1 MRPESQ
7 GNNSMLGEDAAKV
20 TPLDLSDGNNNAQ
33 QELASQAATAGSASI
48 ASEISPFIPT
58 AASLI
63 APPMLDSSLQQAMNM
78 AGPSSASSSPMR
90 DSSNSSLDD
99 SMTHRT
105 SKVTGTMKQR
115 RKAKGKTSFSPANR
129 ASASNKRLAKPLL
142 PEDKLK
148 AIECVLIHGQTK
160 ASVARNYRVP
170 ESTLRGWCKTHAAS
184 TEQKNSK
191 PQREDESSASSAR
204 SESPMNNPLTYPVAS
219 LAANTCTV
227 PNERRQ
233 HNDSDADAQFENNL
247 AAINPVIMQN
257 YQNYLKTPAGALN
270 PEAATQFLKVY
281 SKIAS
286 ALPFVTGTAGLSQM
300 ALSLAQN
307 NSLFVPDG
315 LQNAKSNVINNNSA
329 AQTSQANFSSTS
341 EVYKTYFNA
350 VRESAL
356 KSANQQNANAFF
368 LTNQALNKNN
378 STNDH
383 KSQHTIA
390 WISQQAQIRKIVEQ
404 EQAHAQAQAQAKLQP
419 LQKQLHQQQSQQQAA
434 NLLNGGTFS
443 NVNSTAGWSPLVSAT
458 SAVNST
464 SSVTSTVT
472 SQNCNNKP
480 SRGIKSISDNPLLL
494 SQTSTNHDLE
504 GCLNLIKKEKEV
516 SNNQTNGSTMT
527 EEDMKAGVATGEKF
541 MQFLEE
547 CKDPSVTQVQLNL
560 IRTVLKNLKVKGRK
574 SPTPKRCRKQATHM
588 TQKM

>member
-20 TPLDLSDGNNNAQ
+20 RPLDLSDGNNNAQ
-33 QELASQAATAGSASI
+33 QELASQAATTGSPSI

-58 AASLI
+58 AASLV
-63 APPMLDSSLQQAMNM
+63 APVSSLDSSLQQAMNM

-90 DSSNSSLDD
+90 DSSNSSLD

-105 SKVTGTMKQR
+105 SKTTGTMKQR
-115 RKAKGKTSFSPANR
+115 RKTKGKTSFSPANR
-129 ASASNKRLAKPLL
+129 ASSSNKRLAKPLL

-148 AIECVLIHGQTK
+148 AIECVLVHGQTK

-170 ESTLRGWCKTHAAS
+170 ESTLRGWCKTHAA
-184 TEQKNSK
+184 TEKKNSK
-191 PQREDESSASSAR
+191 PQGEDESSVSSAR
-204 SESPMNNPLTYPVAS
+204 SESPLNNPLTYPVAS

-247 AAINPVIMQN
+247 ASINPALLQSN
-257 YQNYLKTPAGALN
+257 AFQNYLKTPAGALN
-270 PEAATQFLKVY
+270 PDLTSNFLKAY

-286 ALPFVTGTAGLSQM
+286 ALPFVTGTTSYAPI

-307 NSLFVPDG
+307 NSLFMPDG
-315 LQNAKSNVINNNSA
+315 LQNAKSNVNNNNLA

-350 VRESAL
+350 VRETAL
-356 KSANQQNANAFF
+356 KNTSNFF

-378 STNDH
+378 GTNDH

-390 WISQQAQIRKIVEQ
+390 WISQQAQIRKKIEQ
-404 EQAHAQAQAQAKLQP
+404 EQAQAQAQSQSQP
-419 LQKQLHQQQSQQQAA
+419 LQKQLAQQHAA

-443 NVNSTAGWSPLVSAT
+443 NVNSTAGWSPLVSAI
-458 SAVNST
+458 SGVNST
-464 SSVTSTVT
+464 SPVTSTVT

-480 SRGIKSISDNPLLL
+480 SRGIKSISDNPLLS
-494 SQTSTNHDLE
+494 SQTCTNHDLE
-504 GCLNLIKKEKEV
+504 GCLNLTTKEKEF
-516 SNNQTNGSTMT
+516 SNNQINGSTNT
-527 EEDMKAGVATGEKF
+527 EEFMEAGVAKGEDF
-541 MQFLEE
+541 MKFLEE
-547 CKDPSVTQVQLNL
+547 CKDPSITQVQINTLRSV
-560 IRTVLKNLKVKGRK
+560 IEKLKVKNRK
-574 SPTPKRCRKQATHM
+574 FPTLKRCRKQATHK